1 MLVSMG
7 IINVVTTKL
16 TVHQDQTTQ
25 HLMAAVGIN
34 GVAVARR
41 VTPAE
46 VILLAA
52 KRYRS
57 RYPSGRANFPHY
69 KTN

>member
-1 MLVSMG
+1 M
-7 IINVVTTKL
+7 VTGSKL
-16 TVHQDQTTQ
+16 IVFQDPVHQ

-69 KTN
+69 KH

>member
-1 MLVSMG
+1 M
-7 IINVVTTKL
+7 VTGSKL
-16 TVHQDQTTQ
+16 IVFQDPVHQ

-34 GVAVARR
+34 GVALARR

-57 RYPSGRANFPHY
+57 RFPSGRAILSPNRHSR
-69 KTN
+69 